1 MAVSPCTVW
10 CSMDARAA
18 TSHTS
23 PGSLRSATHAQ
34 RLFPATASAK
44 GFGRPVPL
52 PPDTRLNGRPF
63 PATAWAE
70 GGQCNGPPSSAGTLV
85 HVLEPPVK
93 DGVNPVRMRSGF
105 MSWSTGHG
113 LVTMLEL
120 HALSVRQ
127 GGCVAHRGL
136 CMRRWHEEL
145 LLWQRNRSM
154 FVYGVSTPAAYGG
167 CAGPSPG
174 DAALARSHNVCSSL

>member
-23 PGSLRSATHAQ
+23 PRSLRSATHAQ

-44 GFGRPVPL
+44 GA
-52 PPDTRLNGRPF
+52 RLNGRPF

-70 GGQCNGPPSSAGTLV
+70 GGQFNGPPSSAGTLV
-85 HVLEPPVK
+85 RVLEPPVK

-113 LVTMLEL
+113 LGTMLEL

-127 GGCVAHRGL
+127 GACVEHRGL

-145 LLWQRNRSM
+145 LMWKRNRSM

-167 CAGPSPG
+167 
-174 DAALARSHNVCSSL
+174 

>member
-44 GFGRPVPL
+44 GVGRPVPL
-52 PPDTRLNGRPF
+52 PPDTRLHGRPF

-105 MSWSTGHG
+105 MSWSTKSCQDAPLLAVGRNG
-113 LVTMLEL
+113 ILV
-120 HALSVRQ
+120 RGF
-127 GGCVAHRGL
+127 GG
-136 CMRRWHEEL
+136 
-145 LLWQRNRSM
+145 QIPP
-154 FVYGVSTPAAYGG
+154 T
-167 CAGPSPG
+167 
-174 DAALARSHNVCSSL
+174 

>member
-34 RLFPATASAK
+34 RLFPATASAE
-44 GFGRPVPL
+44 GAQ
-52 PPDTRLNGRPF
+52 LNV
-63 PATAWAE
+63 
-70 GGQCNGPPSSAGTLV
+70 PPSSAGTLV
-85 HVLEPPVK
+85 RVLEPPVK
-93 DGVNPVRMRSGF
+93 DGFNPVRMRSGF

-167 CAGPSPG
+167 CSGPSPG
-174 DAALARSHNVCSSL
+174 DAALARSHNV